1 MSDIIN
7 LGSIIYSREVNK
19 VAKVIMGFEC
29 VRCIFF
35 KEDTHCK
42 YMDEKYCY
50 LPSGKYS
57 DNSISIVFKE
67 VKSLFIYRYIRSKNE
82 RNK

>member
-1 MSDIIN
+1 MIN

-50 LPSGKYS
+50 LPSGGSDS

-67 VKSLFIYRYIRSKNE
+67 VKSLFICRYIRSKNE